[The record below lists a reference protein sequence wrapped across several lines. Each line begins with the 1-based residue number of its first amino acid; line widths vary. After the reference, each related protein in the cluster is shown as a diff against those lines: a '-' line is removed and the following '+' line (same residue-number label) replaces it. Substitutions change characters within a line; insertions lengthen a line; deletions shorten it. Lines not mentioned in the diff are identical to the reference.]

1 MEGIYFYGVV
11 NTSQSFPLNLTGLG
25 GKAVY
30 LIPYRDLAAVVSDS
44 PLRPYPIEMEN
55 AAVHET
61 VVEAVMLSQTIL
73 PMRFNTI
80 LGSRERVLSMLA
92 KHYEAFQADLLRLKG
107 KVEMG
112 LKVFWENR
120 PTIRGSPSGSR
131 IFSELMDEDHG
142 PGQRYL
148 MTKWAEYVI
157 TEAIREEGEGLIKRI
172 QSSLVPLSIE
182 NALHPFPTK
191 KLLLD
196 ASYLV
201 EEMDQE
207 TFLAE
212 VEQLDEEMVDLHFL
226 LTGPWPPYS
235 FVRISKE

>member
-1 MEGIYFYGVV
+1 MEGIYLYGIV
-11 NTSQSFPLNLTGLG
+11 NLPPSLSLDLIGLG
-25 GKAVY
+25 EKAVY
-30 LIPYRDLAAVVSDS
+30 LIPYLDLAAVVSDS

-92 KHYEAFQADLLRLKG
+92 EHYEAFQADLLRLKG

-112 LKVFWENR
+112 LKVIWENR
-120 PTIRGSPSGSR
+120 PDINGSR
-131 IFSELMDEDHG
+131 FTVHGSRFEGHG
-142 PGQRYL
+142 PGQRFL
-148 MTKWAEYVI
+148 LTKWAEHVI
-157 TEAIREEGEGLIKRI
+157 TEAIRDEGEGLIKRI
-172 QSSLVPLSIE
+172 QASLVPLSTE

-196 ASYLV
+196 AAYLV
-201 EEMDQE
+201 EERNQKA
-207 TFLAE
+207 FHAG
-212 VEQLDEEMVDLHFL
+212 VEKLVGEMPDLHFL

-235 FVRISKE
+235 FVRISKG